1 MRSAP
6 IIIADADGIV
16 AQAFPDDLKHKEAN
30 LIAQKLTELNAK
42 IFYPRTAVI
51 ESVTFIQRVLNSG
64 ATAYGTAVTFT
75 NPGSNVIEIDQ
86 EIYKTAVN
94 NYYGP
99 NISKQDTLF
108 DCIVAA
114 VAQKYDADYIF
125 SWDNFYKKKGFKLTS
140 ELLHKV

>member
-16 AQAFPDDLKHKEAN
+16 AQAFPDDLKHKEAE

-42 IFYPRTAVI
+42 ILYPITAVI
-51 ESVTFIQRVLNSG
+51 ESVTFIQRALSSG

-75 NPGSNVIEIDQ
+75 DPGSNVIEIDQ
-86 EIYKTAVN
+86 VIYNTAVN
-94 NYYGP
+94 NYFGL

-114 VAQKYDADYIF
+114 VAERYEADYIF
-125 SWDNFYKKKGFKLTS
+125 SWDGFYKKKGFKLTS
-140 ELLHKV
+140 ELLLH